1 MDRSRR
7 RRRPTRPAPASADPP
22 SQAGGGLRA
31 GQAGPAAALLLLALA
46 AAPPAA
52 GQPADPPEAP
62 PRTPP
67 SWAAGLRAG
76 LFDMTN
82 SPDAYDAV
90 FGDPMPRLGA
100 QLELD
105 ALRRWRFALTLDY
118 GTVDGERVLL
128 TDPPRGTGVDEELTT
143 LPLHL
148 TAAWRFRPRAA
159 WDAYLGAGPSLLD
172 WEDESEG
179 TSEGGTDT
187 GGSVVLGLRR
197 QRPSPPG
204 VRRPGGWEWGGELRW
219 STFPGALPDEGAAG
233 FFDEDDPGGLSLTFV
248 ALRRFGP

>member
-1 MDRSRR
+1 MDRP
-7 RRRPTRPAPASADPP
+7 RRRPPRLAP
-22 SQAGGGLRA
+22 
-31 GQAGPAAALLLLALA
+31 ALLLLALA
-46 AAPPAA
+46 AAPPAV
-52 GQPADPPEAP
+52 GQPPEGPDAP

-76 LFDMTN
+76 VFDMTN

-143 LPLHL
+143 IPLHL
-148 TAAWRFRPRAA
+148 TAAWRFRPGAA
-159 WDAYLGAGPSLLD
+159 WDGYLGAGPSLLD

-179 TSEGGTDT
+179 VSEGGTDP
-187 GGSVVLGLRR
+187 GGSIVLGLRR
-197 QRPSPPG
+197 QRPSLPG
-204 VRRPGGWEWGGELRW
+204 ERRPGGWEWGGELRW
-219 STFPGALPDEGAAG
+219 SAFPGALPDAGVAG
-233 FFDEDDPGGLSLTFV
+233 FFGEDDPGGLSLTFT
-248 ALRRFGP
+248 ALRRLGP